1 MLTIYKRELSSY
13 FRSPVAYCIMG
24 FFMAIV
30 GLMFWVNS
38 ILQSKAQFSA
48 TLSSIGMYLTF
59 IIPIITMKLLA
70 DEKKNG
76 TEVLLRTC
84 PVSMWKI
91 VIGKYLSAVTLFLV
105 MIILTSV
112 YPVLIAFLVEEGA
125 VIGSM
130 QDLGN
135 YIGFFM
141 LGMAYLAVSLFVS
154 SFTESQSVAAVS
166 GIVVLLILY
175 FLQSIGTSLGSG
187 VGSVLQWIAPLA
199 RYNDFTVGAF
209 NVASLIFYFTF
220 SAMFVFLT
228 YVNLERKRVI

>member
-1 MLTIYKRELSSY
+1 MLTVYKREMGSF
-13 FRSPVAYCIMG
+13 FRSPVAYCIIG

-38 ILQSKAQFSA
+38 ILQASAQFSA
-48 TLSSIGMYLTF
+48 TLSSIGIYLTF

-84 PVSMWKI
+84 PVLMWKI
-91 VIGKYLSAVTLFLV
+91 VFGKYLSAVTLFLI
-105 MIILTSV
+105 MTFLSCV
-112 YPVLIAFLVEEGA
+112 YPILIVFLVEEGA
-125 VIGSM
+125 VVGSA
-130 QDLGN
+130 QDFGS
-135 YIGFFM
+135 YVGFVM

-175 FLQSIGTSLGSG
+175 FLQSIGESLGTT
-187 VGSVLQWIAPLA
+187 VGAVLQWIAPLA
-199 RYNDFTVGAF
+199 RYSDFTVGAF
-209 NVASLIFYFTF
+209 NIASLIFYLTF

-228 YVNLERKRVI
+228 YVNIERKRIA

>member
-1 MLTIYKRELSSY
+1 MLTVYKREMGSF
-13 FRSPVAYCIMG
+13 FRSPVAYCIIG

-38 ILQSKAQFSA
+38 ILQASAQFSA
-48 TLSSIGMYLTF
+48 TLSSIGIYLTF

-84 PVSMWKI
+84 PVPMWKI
-91 VIGKYLSAVTLFLV
+91 VFGKYLSAVTLFLI
-105 MIILTSV
+105 MTFLSCV
-112 YPVLIAFLVEEGA
+112 YPILIVFLVEEGA
-125 VIGSM
+125 VVGSA
-130 QDLGN
+130 QDFGS
-135 YIGFFM
+135 YVGFVM

>member
-38 ILQSKAQFSA
+38 ILQSNAQFSA

-135 YIGFFM
+135 YIGFFN
-141 LGMAYLAVSLFVS
+141 AHYL
-154 SFTESQSVAAVS
+154 
-166 GIVVLLILY
+166 
-175 FLQSIGTSLGSG
+175 
-187 VGSVLQWIAPLA
+187 
-199 RYNDFTVGAF
+199 
-209 NVASLIFYFTF
+209 
-220 SAMFVFLT
+220 
-228 YVNLERKRVI
+228 

>member
-1 MLTIYKRELSSY
+1 MLTVYKREMGSF
-13 FRSPVAYCIMG
+13 FRSPVAYCIIG

-38 ILQSKAQFSA
+38 ILQASAQFSA
-48 TLSSIGMYLTF
+48 TLSSIGIYLTF

-84 PVSMWKI
+84 PVPMWKI
-91 VIGKYLSAVTLFLV
+91 VFGKYLSAVTLFLI
-105 MIILTSV
+105 MTFLSCV
-112 YPVLIAFLVEEGA
+112 YPILIVFLVEEGA
-125 VIGSM
+125 VVGSA
-130 QDLGN
+130 QDFGS
-135 YIGFFM
+135 YVGFVM

-175 FLQSIGTSLGSG
+175 FLQSIGESLGTT
-187 VGSVLQWIAPLA
+187 VGAVLQWIAPLA
-199 RYNDFTVGAF
+199 RYSDFTVGAF
-209 NVASLIFYFTF
+209 NIASLIFYLTF

-228 YVNLERKRVI
+228 YVNIERKRIA